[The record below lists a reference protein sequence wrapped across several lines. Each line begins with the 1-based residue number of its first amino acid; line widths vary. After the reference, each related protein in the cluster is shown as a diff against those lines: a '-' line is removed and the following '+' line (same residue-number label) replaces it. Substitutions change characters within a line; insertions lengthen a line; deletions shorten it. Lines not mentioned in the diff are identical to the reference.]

1 MMSDSKN
8 AGGDPSM
15 DDILASIRKIISD
28 DEARA
33 QMTNQRTSGPQAPG
47 QPARLS
53 VVPPPESARPESPR
67 NEPPRNEPR
76 SRSAGQ
82 DDVLLLTEDL
92 MEDPKAPPHTPGF
105 GAPPSLQPS
114 SLQPA
119 SLQPPGAPLRSEPPR
134 PVEAL
139 RPAEPVNLDKTVMR
153 AAERPRAPVP
163 GPDAPLID
171 GSAAGA
177 AADAFSRLS
186 LAVQE
191 SVPTPAAGDP
201 GLLVGGKQQTV
212 EDLVKEMLRPML
224 KDWLDSNLPGIVE
237 RYVERE
243 IVRLTRR

>member
-33 QMTNQRTSGPQAPG
+33 QMTSQRTSGPQAPG

-53 VVPPPESARPESPR
+53 VVPPPEPSRPEARP
-67 NEPPRNEPR
+67 
-76 SRSAGQ
+76 RSAGH

-92 MEDPKAPPHTPGF
+92 MEDPKAPPRTADIV
-105 GAPPSLQPS
+105 APPGLQP
-114 SLQPA
+114 
-119 SLQPPGAPLRSEPPR
+119 RSEPPR

-139 RPAEPVNLDKTVMR
+139 RPPEPPNLDKTVV
-153 AAERPRAPVP
+153 RAPERALAAVP
-163 GPDAPLID
+163 SAEAPLID

-201 GLLVGGKQQTV
+201 GLLVGGNQQTI
-212 EDLVKEMLRPML
+212 EDLVKDMLRPML
-224 KDWLDSNLPGIVE
+224 KDWLDRNLPGIVE

>member
-1 MMSDSKN
+1 MSDPRN

-53 VVPPPESARPESPR
+53 VVPPPEPARS
-67 NEPPRNEPR
+67 EPR
-76 SRSAGQ
+76 SRSAGH

-92 MEDPKAPPHTPGF
+92 MEDPKAPPRTADVVP
-105 GAPPSLQPS
+105 PPSLQP
-114 SLQPA
+114 
-119 SLQPPGAPLRSEPPR
+119 RSEPPR
-134 PVEAL
+134 PVEAF
-139 RPAEPVNLDKTVMR
+139 RPPEPPRLAEAIV
-153 AAERPRAPVP
+153 RAPEPARVP
-163 GPDAPLID
+163 SASLGPDSPLID

-201 GLLVGGKQQTV
+201 GMMVGGKQQTI

-224 KDWLDSNLPGIVE
+224 KDWLDRNLPGIVE

>member
-53 VVPPPESARPESPR
+53 VVPPPE
-67 NEPPRNEPR
+67 PPRPEPR
-76 SRSAGQ
+76 SRSAGH

-92 MEDPKAPPHTPGF
+92 MEDPKAPPRTADIV
-105 GAPPSLQPS
+105 APPSLQP
-114 SLQPA
+114 
-119 SLQPPGAPLRSEPPR
+119 RSEPPR
-134 PVEAL
+134 PVEAF
-139 RPAEPVNLDKTVMR
+139 RPPEPQNLDKTVVR
-153 AAERPRAPVP
+153 TAERTRVP
-163 GPDAPLID
+163 DPSHEAPLID

-201 GLLVGGKQQTV
+201 GLLVGGKQQSI
-212 EDLVKEMLRPML
+212 EDLVKDMLRPML
-224 KDWLDSNLPGIVE
+224 KDWLDRNLPGIVE

>member
-1 MMSDSKN
+1 MSDSKN

-53 VVPPPESARPESPR
+53 VVPPPEPPRPEPR
-67 NEPPRNEPR
+67 P
-76 SRSAGQ
+76 RSAGH

-92 MEDPKAPPHTPGF
+92 MEDPKAPPRTADIV
-105 GAPPSLQPS
+105 APPSLQP
-114 SLQPA
+114 
-119 SLQPPGAPLRSEPPR
+119 RSEPPR

-139 RPAEPVNLDKTVMR
+139 RPPDPPNLDKTVAR
-153 AAERPRAPVP
+153 ASERARASVP

-201 GLLVGGKQQTV
+201 GLLVGGTQQTV
-212 EDLVKEMLRPML
+212 EDLVKDMLRPML
-224 KDWLDSNLPGIVE
+224 KDWLDRNLPGIVE

>member
-53 VVPPPESARPESPR
+53 VVPPPEAPRPEPR
-67 NEPPRNEPR
+67 P
-76 SRSAGQ
+76 RSAGH

-92 MEDPKAPPHTPGF
+92 MEDPKAPPITADAAP
-105 GAPPSLQPS
+105 PPSLQP
-114 SLQPA
+114 
-119 SLQPPGAPLRSEPPR
+119 RSESSR

-139 RPAEPVNLDKTVMR
+139 RSAEPQNLDKTVVR
-153 AAERPRAPVP
+153 APERARAPVSNP
-163 GPDAPLID
+163 EAPLID

-201 GLLVGGKQQTV
+201 GLLVGGNQQTI
-212 EDLVKEMLRPML
+212 EDLVKDMLRPML
-224 KDWLDSNLPGIVE
+224 KDWLDRNLPGIVE

>member
-1 MMSDSKN
+1 MSDPRN

-53 VVPPPESARPESPR
+53 VVPPPEPARS
-67 NEPPRNEPR
+67 EPR
-76 SRSAGQ
+76 SRSAGH

-92 MEDPKAPPHTPGF
+92 MEDPKAPPRTADVVP
-105 GAPPSLQPS
+105 PPSLQP
-114 SLQPA
+114 
-119 SLQPPGAPLRSEPPR
+119 RSEPPR
-134 PVEAL
+134 PVEAF
-139 RPAEPVNLDKTVMR
+139 RPPEPPRLAEAIVRAPEPV
-153 AAERPRAPVP
+153 RAPSVSL
-163 GPDAPLID
+163 GPDSPLID

-201 GLLVGGKQQTV
+201 GMMVGGKQQTI

-224 KDWLDSNLPGIVE
+224 KDWLDRNLPGIVE

>member
-1 MMSDSKN
+1 MSDPRN

-53 VVPPPESARPESPR
+53 VVPPPESPRP
-67 NEPPRNEPR
+67 EPR
-76 SRSAGQ
+76 SRSAGH

-92 MEDPKAPPHTPGF
+92 MEDPKAPPRAADVVPPPG
-105 GAPPSLQPS
+105 LQP
-114 SLQPA
+114 
-119 SLQPPGAPLRSEPPR
+119 RSEPPR
-134 PVEAL
+134 PVEAV
-139 RPAEPVNLDKTVMR
+139 RPPEPPRLAEAIV
-153 AAERPRAPVP
+153 RAPEPARAPSVSL
-163 GPDAPLID
+163 GPDSPLID

-201 GLLVGGKQQTV
+201 GMMVGGKQQTI

-224 KDWLDSNLPGIVE
+224 KDWLDRNLPGIVE

>member
-1 MMSDSKN
+1 MSEPKN
-8 AGGDPSM
+8 TGSDPSM

-33 QMTNQRTSGPQAPG
+33 QMTNQRASGPQAPG

-53 VVPPPESARPESPR
+53 VVPSPNAPRPEP
-67 NEPPRNEPR
+67 N

-82 DDVLLLTEDL
+82 DDVLLLTEEL
-92 MEDPKAPPHTPGF
+92 MEDPKAPN
-105 GAPPSLQPS
+105 
-114 SLQPA
+114 
-119 SLQPPGAPLRSEPPR
+119 QPPPQ
-134 PVEAL
+134 
-139 RPAEPVNLDKTVMR
+139 PAEP
-153 AAERPRAPVP
+153 ARAPEPARASVL
-163 GPDAPLID
+163 GADAPLID

-191 SVPTPAAGDP
+191 SVPTPAASDP
-201 GLLVGGKQQTV
+201 GMLVGGKQQTV
-212 EDLVKEMLRPML
+212 EDLVKDMLRPML
-224 KDWLDSNLPGIVE
+224 KDWLDRNLPGIVE

>member
-1 MMSDSKN
+1 MSDPKN
-8 AGGDPSM
+8 TGSDPSM

-33 QMTNQRTSGPQAPG
+33 QMTNQRASGPQAPG

-53 VVPPPESARPESPR
+53 VVPSPNAPRPEP
-67 NEPPRNEPR
+67 N

-82 DDVLLLTEDL
+82 DDVLLLTEEL
-92 MEDPKAPPHTPGF
+92 MEDPKAP
-105 GAPPSLQPS
+105 
-114 SLQPA
+114 
-119 SLQPPGAPLRSEPPR
+119 
-134 PVEAL
+134 L
-139 RPAEPVNLDKTVMR
+139 RPADIVVAPVNQPPPQP
-153 AAERPRAPVP
+153 AEPARAPEPARASVL
-163 GPDAPLID
+163 GADAPLID

-191 SVPTPAAGDP
+191 SVPTPAASDP
-201 GLLVGGKQQTV
+201 GMLVGGKQQTV
-212 EDLVKEMLRPML
+212 EDLVKDMLRPML
-224 KDWLDSNLPGIVE
+224 KDWLDRNLPGIVE

>member
-1 MMSDSKN
+1 MSDPRN

-53 VVPPPESARPESPR
+53 VVPPPEPARS
-67 NEPPRNEPR
+67 EPR
-76 SRSAGQ
+76 SRSAGH

-92 MEDPKAPPHTPGF
+92 MEDPKAPPRTADVVP
-105 GAPPSLQPS
+105 PPSLQP
-114 SLQPA
+114 
-119 SLQPPGAPLRSEPPR
+119 RSEPPR
-134 PVEAL
+134 PVEAF
-139 RPAEPVNLDKTVMR
+139 RPPEPPRLAEAIV
-153 AAERPRAPVP
+153 RAPDP
-163 GPDAPLID
+163 ARAPSASLGPDSPLID

-201 GLLVGGKQQTV
+201 GMMVGGKQQTI

-224 KDWLDSNLPGIVE
+224 KDWLDRNLPGIVE

>member
-1 MMSDSKN
+1 MSDPRN

-53 VVPPPESARPESPR
+53 VVPPPEPARS
-67 NEPPRNEPR
+67 EPR
-76 SRSAGQ
+76 SRSAGH

-92 MEDPKAPPHTPGF
+92 MEDPKAPPRTADVVP
-105 GAPPSLQPS
+105 PPSLQP
-114 SLQPA
+114 
-119 SLQPPGAPLRSEPPR
+119 RSEPPR
-134 PVEAL
+134 PVEAF
-139 RPAEPVNLDKTVMR
+139 RPPEPPRLAEAIV
-153 AAERPRAPVP
+153 RAPEP
-163 GPDAPLID
+163 ARAPSASLGPDSPLID

-201 GLLVGGKQQTV
+201 GMMVGGKQQTI

-224 KDWLDSNLPGIVE
+224 KDWLDRNLPGIVE

>member
-1 MMSDSKN
+1 MMSDPRN
-8 AGGDPSM
+8 GGSDPSM

-33 QMTNQRTSGPQAPG
+33 QMTNQRTSGPLAPG
-47 QPARLS
+47 QTARLS
-53 VVPPPESARPESPR
+53 VVPPS
-67 NEPPRNEPR
+67 EPPRPEPR
-76 SRSAGQ
+76 SRSAGH

-92 MEDPKAPPHTPGF
+92 MEDPTLPPRTADIVAPPN
-105 GAPPSLQPS
+105 LQP
-114 SLQPA
+114 
-119 SLQPPGAPLRSEPPR
+119 RSEPPR

-139 RPAEPVNLDKTVMR
+139 RPAEAPRVAEAIVRTPDPV
-153 AAERPRAPVP
+153 ARAPEP
-163 GPDAPLID
+163 PRSPSGALGPEAPLID

-201 GLLVGGKQQTV
+201 GLLVGGKPQTI
-212 EDLVKEMLRPML
+212 EDLVKDMLRPML
-224 KDWLDSNLPGIVE
+224 KDWLDRNLPGIVE

>member
-1 MMSDSKN
+1 MMSDPRN

-53 VVPPPESARPESPR
+53 VVPPPEPARS
-67 NEPPRNEPR
+67 EPR
-76 SRSAGQ
+76 SRSAGH

-92 MEDPKAPPHTPGF
+92 MEDPKAPPRAADVVP
-105 GAPPSLQPS
+105 PPSLQP
-114 SLQPA
+114 
-119 SLQPPGAPLRSEPPR
+119 RSEPPR
-134 PVEAL
+134 PVEAF
-139 RPAEPVNLDKTVMR
+139 RPPEPPRLAEAIV
-153 AAERPRAPVP
+153 RAPEPARAPSVSL
-163 GPDAPLID
+163 GPDSPLID

-201 GLLVGGKQQTV
+201 GMMVGGKQQTI

-224 KDWLDSNLPGIVE
+224 KDWLDRNLPGIVE

>member
-53 VVPPPESARPESPR
+53 VVPPPE
-67 NEPPRNEPR
+67 PPRPEPR
-76 SRSAGQ
+76 SRSVGH

-92 MEDPKAPPHTPGF
+92 MEDPKAPPRTADIV
-105 GAPPSLQPS
+105 APPSLQP
-114 SLQPA
+114 
-119 SLQPPGAPLRSEPPR
+119 RSEPPR
-134 PVEAL
+134 PVEAF
-139 RPAEPVNLDKTVMR
+139 RPPEPPNLDKTVV
-153 AAERPRAPVP
+153 RAPERVRAPIP
-163 GPDAPLID
+163 GPEAPLID

-191 SVPTPAAGDP
+191 SVPMPAAGDP
-201 GLLVGGKQQTV
+201 GLLVGGHQQTI
-212 EDLVKEMLRPML
+212 EDLVKDMLRPML
-224 KDWLDSNLPGIVE
+224 KDWLDRNLPGIVE

>member
-1 MMSDSKN
+1 MSDPRN
-8 AGGDPSM
+8 GGGDPSM

-53 VVPPPESARPESPR
+53 VVPPPEPPRPESR
-67 NEPPRNEPR
+67 M
-76 SRSAGQ
+76 RSAEH

-92 MEDPKAPPHTPGF
+92 MEDPKATTP
-105 GAPPSLQPS
+105 
-114 SLQPA
+114 
-119 SLQPPGAPLRSEPPR
+119 
-134 PVEAL
+134 
-139 RPAEPVNLDKTVMR
+139 RPAEVVAPLSLQSSS
-153 AAERPRAPVP
+153 ELPRAVEAARPPEPSRLAEAAVRDAEP
-163 GPDAPLID
+163 ARPAGVGLGPDSPLID

-177 AADAFSRLS
+177 ATDAFSRLS

-191 SVPTPAAGDP
+191 SVPMPAAGDP
-201 GLLVGGKQQTV
+201 GMLVGGKPQTI

-224 KDWLDSNLPGIVE
+224 KDWLDRNLPGIVE
-237 RYVERE
+237 SYVERE

>member
-1 MMSDSKN
+1 MSDPKN
-8 AGGDPSM
+8 TGSDPSM

-53 VVPPPESARPESPR
+53 VVPPPEPLRPESPR
-67 NEPPRNEPR
+67 SEPK

-82 DDVLLLTEDL
+82 DDVLLLTEEL
-92 MEDPKAPPHTPGF
+92 MEDPKA
-105 GAPPSLQPS
+105 
-114 SLQPA
+114 
-119 SLQPPGAPLRSEPPR
+119 
-134 PVEAL
+134 AL
-139 RPAEPVNLDKTVMR
+139 RPADVVMAPPNLQPPRPIEASRPAEPPGPAEPPRLAETVVRAPEPV
-153 AAERPRAPVP
+153 RAPVLSP
-163 GPDAPLID
+163 EAPLID

-191 SVPTPAAGDP
+191 SVPTPAATDP
-201 GLLVGGKQQTV
+201 GMLIGGKQQTV

-224 KDWLDSNLPGIVE
+224 KDWLDRNLPGVVE

>member
-1 MMSDSKN
+1 MSDPRN

-53 VVPPPESARPESPR
+53 VVPPPEPARS
-67 NEPPRNEPR
+67 EPR
-76 SRSAGQ
+76 SRSAGH

-92 MEDPKAPPHTPGF
+92 MEDPKAPPRAADVVP
-105 GAPPSLQPS
+105 PPSLQP
-114 SLQPA
+114 
-119 SLQPPGAPLRSEPPR
+119 RSEPPR
-134 PVEAL
+134 PVEAF
-139 RPAEPVNLDKTVMR
+139 RPPEPPRLAEAIV
-153 AAERPRAPVP
+153 RAPDP
-163 GPDAPLID
+163 ARAPSASLGPDSPLID

-201 GLLVGGKQQTV
+201 GMMVGGKQQTI
-212 EDLVKEMLRPML
+212 EDLVKDMLRPML
-224 KDWLDSNLPGIVE
+224 KDWLDRNLPGIVE

>member
-1 MMSDSKN
+1 MSDPRN

-53 VVPPPESARPESPR
+53 VVPPPEPARS
-67 NEPPRNEPR
+67 EPR
-76 SRSAGQ
+76 SRSAGH

-92 MEDPKAPPHTPGF
+92 LEDPKAPPRTADVVP
-105 GAPPSLQPS
+105 PPSLQP
-114 SLQPA
+114 
-119 SLQPPGAPLRSEPPR
+119 RSEPPR
-134 PVEAL
+134 PVEAF
-139 RPAEPVNLDKTVMR
+139 RPPEPPRLAEAIV
-153 AAERPRAPVP
+153 RAPDP
-163 GPDAPLID
+163 ARAPSASLGPDSPLID

-201 GLLVGGKQQTV
+201 GMMVGGKQQTI

-224 KDWLDSNLPGIVE
+224 KDWLDRNLPGIVE

>member
-53 VVPPPESARPESPR
+53 VVPPPEPPRPEPR
-67 NEPPRNEPR
+67 P
-76 SRSAGQ
+76 RSAGH

-92 MEDPKAPPHTPGF
+92 MEDPKAPPRTADIV
-105 GAPPSLQPS
+105 APP

-119 SLQPPGAPLRSEPPR
+119 SLQPRSEPPR

-139 RPAEPVNLDKTVMR
+139 RPAEPVNLDKTVVR
-153 AAERPRAPVP
+153 AAERPRAPVLDSNP

-201 GLLVGGKQQTV
+201 GLLVGGKQQTI